1 MGQQQL
7 LLVILVTILVGIAT
21 VVAINVFSSAMSASN
36 KDAVRTDL
44 AILATNAH
52 AYYAK
57 PKMLGGGGNSFDGFT
72 FNTIA
77 FPADEISP
85 DGLNARNANGIYHIY
100 SSTDISLGIY
110 GEPIIEISETVDI
123 SSLVSDTDYFAVSIS
138 SDSLI
143 WTHTY

>member
-21 VVAINVFSSAMSASN
+21 VIAINIFSSAMSASN

-44 AILATNAH
+44 ATL
-52 AYYAK
+52 AK
-57 PKMLGGGGNSFDGFT
+57 PTMLGGGGNSFDGFT

-100 SSTDISLGIY
+100 SSSNTSLGIY
-110 GEPIIEISETVDI
+110 GEPIIEISDVVDI
-123 SSLVSDTDYFAVSIS
+123 NSLVSDTDYFAVTIS
-138 SDSLI
+138 SDSLV
-143 WTHTY
+143 WSHTF